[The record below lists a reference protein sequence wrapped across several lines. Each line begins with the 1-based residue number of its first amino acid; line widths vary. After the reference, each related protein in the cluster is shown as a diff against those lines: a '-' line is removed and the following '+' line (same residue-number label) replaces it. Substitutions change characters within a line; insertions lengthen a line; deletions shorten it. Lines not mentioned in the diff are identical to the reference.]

1 MDKCTICD
9 KEYSPLCDYKQG
21 RCPHH
26 PPMINIQPKDTS
38 KWHFRISIVKS
49 GLRFA
54 AGFRLIQG
62 DLIGAGVFLILA
74 EVLGIAEELF

>member
-1 MDKCTICD
+1 MNCDICK
-9 KEYSPLCDYKQG
+9 KEYSPDCDYKQG

-26 PPMINIQPKDTS
+26 KPMIDIQSKDTS

-49 GLRFA
+49 GMRFA
-54 AGFRLIQG
+54 AGYRLIQG
-62 DLIGAGVFLILA
+62 DLIGAGVFIIIA

>member
-1 MDKCTICD
+1 MKCDTCGQ
-9 KEYSPLCDYKQG
+9 EYSAGCDYKQG

-26 PPMINIQPKDTS
+26 PPMINVQPKDTS

-49 GLRFA
+49 GMRFA

-62 DLIGAGVFLILA
+62 DLIGAGVFIIIA

>member
-1 MDKCTICD
+1 MKCDICR
-9 KEYSPLCDYKQG
+9 KEYSPSCDYDQG

-74 EVLGIAEELF
+74 EVLGIAEELV

>member
-1 MDKCTICD
+1 
-9 KEYSPLCDYKQG
+9 
-21 RCPHH
+21 
-26 PPMINIQPKDTS
+26 MINIQPKDTS

-49 GLRFA
+49 GMRFA

-74 EVLGIAEELF
+74 EVLGIAEEIF